1 MTNSAFELNSA
12 SSTSD
17 ESFAPLTES
26 ALTIVPQPT
35 SVDGE
40 PHINDNL
47 ERVGFEEVS
56 EVDVEQTL
64 TQCLLLVRRQFT
76 DNLIGEATRKD
87 AEEDDNAALM
97 SLGYGNALDW
107 LDNKPMLY
115 RALSAAKMAP
125 ETDNVKLLGQIAKLQ
140 LGDWKDR
147 ADGTRS
153 WFVPRRRDERLGRFY
168 RIFYADKAKYPREN
182 LRQVILDHPG
192 KSGGI
197 LKTVEV
203 KKKAVGKAELAAN
216 RNAAKTVAPVAK
228 VKNLPNDVRAGK
240 QGQYRLALVSVSGN
254 GLDICSIIEGED
266 ALTERLADRWAA
278 EAAMTVDTSEDGDA
292 DANEE

>member
-1 MTNSAFELNSA
+1 
-12 SSTSD
+12 
-17 ESFAPLTES
+17 
-26 ALTIVPQPT
+26 
-35 SVDGE
+35 VDGE

-115 RALSAAKMAP
+115 RALSAAKMVP

-140 LGDWKDR
+140 LGDWKTR
-147 ADGTRS
+147 ADGTTS

-168 RIFYADKAKYPREN
+168 RIFFANQAKYPREN
-182 LRQVILDHPG
+182 LRQVILNHPG

-197 LKTVEV
+197 LKSVENKQKPLSKV
-203 KKKAVGKAELAAN
+203 ELAEN
-216 RNAAKTVAPVAK
+216 RKTAKRVAPMAK
-228 VKNLPNDVRAGK
+228 VKNASLDIPKAK
-240 QGQYRLALVSVSGN
+240 LGQYRLALVRVEPH

-278 EAAMTVDTSEDGDA
+278 EAAMTVDTSEDADA